1 MKRLYYN
8 GSIIDTEDGR
18 KYDWLLIQDKM
29 IKAKGSMENMPK
41 DIGEDEKYDLKGKTL
56 IPALIDPHSHLTSY
70 AISTLQ
76 PSLENTKS
84 FDDIIAVVS
93 KFIKETNPNENE
105 FVVCAGYDQNSLKEE
120 IHPTK
125 ELLNKEFPNYPVVLQ
140 HISGH
145 MGVMNQKALDMLDIS
160 NDNNGLL
167 QENDFIS
174 NIKRIPLPNADTI
187 RKAIIKAQ
195 NTYASFGIATA
206 QEGMIAKEMIP
217 IFKMAENEK
226 LFFIDILG
234 YADLKDYEQIFSSF
248 SECLSEYH
256 NNVKI
261 QGLKIFL
268 DGSPQGKTAWMREA
282 YEGEKD
288 GYNGFGTM
296 SDEAVTNAFKTAL
309 KLNKQLIAHCNGD
322 AAADQILRCASLAGT
337 PEQIAALRPVVIH
350 SQLLHPEIMPKLKE
364 YGFLLSF
371 FPAHIY
377 YWGETHIKNLGIKRA
392 ERLSSI
398 KSALNEGLI
407 YTIHQDT
414 PVLAPNL
421 FKAMQSAI
429 LRKTKEGKVLG
440 EKEKITPL
448 EALQAVTINAAYQY
462 GEENIKG
469 SLKEGKLADLAILEE
484 DPLEI
489 DPEKLENIKVV
500 ETIKEGNC
508 IFSA

>member
-8 GSIIDTEDGR
+8 GSIIDTEDGQ
-18 KYDWLLIQDKM
+18 KYDWLLIQDNL
-29 IKAKGSMENMPK
+29 IKSKGFCNDMPK
-41 DIGEDEKYDLKGKTL
+41 DLSEDEKYNLERKTL
-56 IPALIDPHSHLTSY
+56 IPAIIDPHSHLTSY

-76 PSLENTKS
+76 PSLESTKC
-84 FDDIIAVVS
+84 FDDIISVVS
-93 KFIKETNPNENE
+93 GFIKENNPKEDE
-105 FVVCAGYDQNSLKEE
+105 FIVCSGYDQNVLKEE
-120 IHPTK
+120 MHPSK
-125 ELLNKEFPNYPVVLQ
+125 ELLNREFPNHPVVLQ

-145 MGVMNQKALDMLDIS
+145 MGVMNQKALDLLNIS

-167 QENDFIS
+167 QENDYIS
-174 NIKRIPLPNADTI
+174 SIKRIPLPGADAI
-187 RKAIIKAQ
+187 KKAIVKAQ

-206 QEGMIAKEMIP
+206 QEGMTAKEMIP

-248 SECLSEYH
+248 SECLHEYH
-256 NNVKI
+256 NRVKI

-296 SDEAVTNAFKTAL
+296 SDEAVINAFKTAL

-322 AAADQILRCASLAGT
+322 AAADQILRCASLAAT
-337 PEQIAALRPVVIH
+337 PEEIASLRPVVIH
-350 SQLLHPEIMPKLKE
+350 SQMLHPEIMPKLKE
-364 YGFLLSF
+364 YGFILSF

-377 YWGETHIKNLGIKRA
+377 YWGETHVKNFGINRA
-392 ERLSSI
+392 HRLSSL
-398 KSALNEGLI
+398 KSASNEGLV

-429 LRKTKEGKVLG
+429 LRKTKDGRVLG
-440 EKEKITPL
+440 ESERLTPL
-448 EALQAVTINAAYQY
+448 EALQAVTINASYQY

-484 DPLEI
+484 NPLEM
-489 DPEKLENIKVV
+489 DPERLDKIKVAA
-500 ETIKEGNC
+500 TIKEGKY
-508 IFSA
+508 IYIA